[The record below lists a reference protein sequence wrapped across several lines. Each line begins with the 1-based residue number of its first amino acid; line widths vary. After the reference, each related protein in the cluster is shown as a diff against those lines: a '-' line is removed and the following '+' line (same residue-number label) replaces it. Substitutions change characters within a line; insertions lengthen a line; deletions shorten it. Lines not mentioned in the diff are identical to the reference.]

1 MNWMWTVLFRE
12 FPDEKQDD
20 LKKLMKYLDG
30 LFEKLPEDVVRNFA
44 DSEYFDIYVNV
55 LNDMGV

>member
-1 MNWMWTVLFRE
+1 MWTVLFRE